1 MRPAGFTL
9 AALLVGVA
17 AATGQPPMA
26 PAGQPPAPPPPAAPA
41 APAQEQLL
49 NQHLAGWEK
58 RMGEV
63 NNFWLSL
70 KLKRT
75 DALTKLDK
83 TYTGVVLCMKPNLAR
98 LRLANDADKDGKDYE
113 AYICNG
119 KAVYEYSGLRKT
131 VTEWPL
137 PDPKAGATD
146 NLMIDFV
153 SGLKAKDAKERF
165 DLTLFKEDPH
175 YVYLDV
181 KPKAAKDKAE
191 FQQLRM
197 ALYGPGTKFAYL
209 PAQVNLVKPNGD
221 AESWSF
227 SDPPPQTNVPGITP
241 KEFEYVPVAGYP
253 LVKGQAPAPA
263 GPRVGEPKLPGGTN
277 LPPGGGAVR
286 PGKQ

>member
-1 MRPAGFTL
+1 MRPAGLVL
-9 AALLVGVA
+9 AALLA
-17 AATGQPPMA
+17 AATA
-26 PAGQPPAPPPPAAPA
+26 AGQPPAAPPGQPPAPA
-41 APAQEQLL
+41 APPPGKLDE
-49 NQHLAGWEK
+49 HLAAWEK

-63 NNFWLSL
+63 SNFWLSL

-75 DALTKLDK
+75 DALLKQEK
-83 TYTGVVLCMKPNLAR
+83 TYTGLVLCMKPNLAR
-98 LRLANDADKDGKDYE
+98 LRLANDADKEGRDYE
-113 AYICNG
+113 AYVCNG
-119 KAVYEYSGLRKT
+119 KAVYEYSGLRRT

-165 DLTLFKEDPH
+165 DLKLFKEDAH

-181 KPKAAKDKAE
+181 LPKTAKDKQE

-197 ALYGPGTKFAYL
+197 ALFGPNTKFAYL
-209 PAQVNLVKPNGD
+209 PAQVNLVKPTGD

-241 KEFEYVPVAGYP
+241 KHFEYEPVPGFT
-253 LVKGQAPAPA
+253 LVKGQPPAS
-263 GPRVGEPKLPGGTN
+263 GPRPGEPKLPAGAG
-277 LPPGGGAVR
+277 LPPGGAVR
-286 PGKQ
+286 PAAKP